1 MLALIQD
8 LPPGAALF
16 AVIGLLAFLVACRAV
31 VACWL
36 GLTAM
41 RTSDPRDLPKVLA
54 AVRTVVDTAFRL
66 RR

>member
-8 LPPGAALF
+8 TPPGAALL
-16 AVIGLLAFLVACRAV
+16 AVIGLLAFLIGCRAL
-31 VACWL
+31 VAYRL

-41 RTSDPRDLPKVLA
+41 RTAAPDDLPKTLA
-54 AVRTVVDTAFRL
+54 AVRTIIDTAFRI